1 MKKNNQRDEIC
12 KSVFLGGSD
21 AEIRYRFTQIWIKY
35 INQSEK
41 NKGQNLL
48 K

>member
-1 MKKNNQRDEIC
+1 MEQTNQRDEIC
-12 KSVFLGGSD
+12 KSIFIGGDD
-21 AEIRYRFTQIWIKY
+21 AEIRYRFTQKWIEY

-41 NKGQNLL
+41 NKGRNLL